1 MIISSMQNFILIVL
15 NCHNHVSTNKY
26 LTFQFVPIFKPHL
39 ISKHTPHTVMYLCSI
54 ILFVHIPKVFIL
66 SVFDYAFVKFCT
78 KLRDPRLLEFVI
90 FQHNISGFIIHQS
103 CNNFPL
109 FLLYLLTSCTYTKRY
124 TLQELFFFYFPKF
137 CSKAKAALD
146 FFHIEI
152 IRLYWKHTI
161 SLYKTVIY
169 VMKIHEDQEA

>member
-124 TLQELFFFYFPKF
+124 TLQELFFFIFPNFAQKQ
-137 CSKAKAALD
+137 
-146 FFHIEI
+146 
-152 IRLYWKHTI
+152 RLLQIFSIQK
-161 SLYKTVIY
+161 S
-169 VMKIHEDQEA
+169 